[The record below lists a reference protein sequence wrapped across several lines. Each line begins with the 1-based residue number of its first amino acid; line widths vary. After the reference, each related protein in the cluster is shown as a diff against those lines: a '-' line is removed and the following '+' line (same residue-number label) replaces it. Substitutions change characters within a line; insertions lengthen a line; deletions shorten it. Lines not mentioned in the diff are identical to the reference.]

1 MTLNDIEHATT
12 LLITLIVAVA
22 IVISLLD
29 RAFTK
34 HHERK
39 AAKAQT
45 EYWQKKTAQ
54 IENAA
59 TQDRS

>member
-1 MTLNDIEHATT
+1 MTLNDIEQATT
-12 LLITLIVAVA
+12 LLVTLILVVA

-54 IENAA
+54 IESAA
-59 TQDRS
+59 ADDR